1 MWRSLRTDFGH
12 MKATADEI
20 LNAVLHARKLLLD
33 PVNVAAKTEPSI
45 VVGPKEGRN
54 GERRVLTYTQS
65 ATPAIAGA
73 IFQRSILIENMRN
86 LTSHT
91 ADAIFMDK
99 GQVSGWERLDVGGAG
114 GRDRNDKVTVPPVV
128 DFLLVYD
135 NGNDEHLCDH
145 CVLL

>member
-33 PVNVAAKTEPSI
+33 PVNVASQTELSI
-45 VVGPKEGRN
+45 VVGLKEFRN

-73 IFQRSILIENMRN
+73 IFQRSILIDKMRN

-99 GQVSGWERLDVGGAG
+99 GQVSGWERLDT
-114 GRDRNDKVTVPPVV
+114 DRIARHSGNDKVTVPPVV